1 MKFLLEAA
9 RRGEKSAVYSFD
21 ETLGTI
27 LARADKLG
35 LELRKRMDEGLIQ
48 VHQVDPAE
56 MSPGEFAFS
65 IKDAVERDGIDIVQI
80 DSLNGFLH
88 AMGDERFLNLQ
99 LHELVTY
106 LNQQGVV
113 TIMMLAPHGMLG
125 QMHTP
130 LDVTYLA
137 DTVIAL
143 RYYEARG
150 AVHKAISVIKKRTGG
165 HERTIREVNF
175 DDGKIIVGPPL
186 TKFRGI
192 FTGTPA
198 PESTS
203 RSKRH
208 GHESV

>member
-1 MKFLLEAA
+1 
-9 RRGEKSAVYSFD
+9 
-21 ETLGTI
+21 
-27 LARADKLG
+27 
-35 LELRKRMDEGLIQ
+35 

-56 MSPGEFAFS
+56 MSPGEFAFA
-65 IKDAVERDGIDIVQI
+65 IKAAVERDGIDIVQI

-125 QMHTP
+125 QMRTP

-143 RYYEARG
+143 RYYEASG
-150 AVHKAISVIKKRTGG
+150 AVHKAISVIKKRTGK
-165 HERTIREVNF
+165 HERTIREVIL
-175 DDGKIIVGPPL
+175 DRGKIDVGRPL

-192 FTGTPA
+192 FTGTPD
-198 PESTS
+198 PESAS
-203 RSKRH
+203 RSKGG